1 MAVSPHVNSIVR
13 RFEII
18 MHLRTKLLTTSV
30 ILFILF
36 TFVAQVSMVRADT
49 SAEIIQLEQRIED
62 AVVKADLKF
71 LESVY
76 ASDFRFTHGDGE
88 VQNKTEWLKL
98 VAKREVKSRKISTS
112 EVELHGNV
120 AITVGR
126 LDVVWKGEGKDDKDD
141 KYALKYVRVYEKRKG
156 KWVLLSHR
164 TVETLKT

>member
-1 MAVSPHVNSIVR
+1 
-13 RFEII
+13 

-30 ILFILF
+30 ILIILF

-126 LDVVWKGEGKDDKDD
+126 LDVVWKGEGKDDK
-141 KYALKYVRVYEKRKG
+141 YALKYVRVYEKRKG